1 MSLFVCRLI
10 RTKYREVKELFFNNI
25 VILHE
30 IFVLNS
36 LENSYTVTAFK
47 DFEMTL
53 NEKKN

>member
-10 RTKYREVKELFFNNI
+10 RTKYREVKELYFNNI

-36 LENSYTVTAFK
+36 LENSHTVTAFK
-47 DFEMTL
+47 NLEMTL